1 MKSPNYVTTPSLGSI
16 CGKVSNLFLHGWKKV
31 MCPSKGQ
38 RKLVPKKKKG
48 QLDLLELLWWFRK
61 IVVCPSRPKKQENKK
76 EQKCIWFIPYMV
88 KESGS
93 IDIKVVKD
101 KKNSFDLSLNGEG
114 KHCVHKEAKN

>member
-16 CGKVSNLFLHGWKKV
+16 CDKVSNLFLHGWKKV
-31 MCPSKGQ
+31 MCPSKCQ
-38 RKLVPKKKKG
+38 RKLVPKKRKG

-61 IVVCPSRPKKQENKK
+61 IVVGPSRPKKQENKK
-76 EQKCIWFIPYMV
+76 GQKCIWFIPYMV

-101 KKNSFDLSLNGEG
+101 NKIHLIYT
-114 KHCVHKEAKN
+114 